1 MQSAVVIAVAGQSAW
16 IELTSQLLSDVG
28 YKVVAWESGA
38 DGEPYIRWLTDLFPA
53 LLLIDGDAPGWA
65 LRVTTPKVQQATRRI
80 PILVMASDP
89 ASEPEAIKVGADG
102 FISMREIETGLV
114 AAVDGLARR
123 MVPEQVE
130 ALNCACAE
138 ELPPLARQAVDQFN
152 AGEYY
157 HQHDLFE
164 AQWMAETGP
173 VRELYRVVLQVG
185 VAYYHIT
192 QGNYR
197 GALRMLQR
205 SVQWFVDLPDVC
217 QGINLRQLR
226 DDAAHVRAV
235 LEATG
240 SFDPAL
246 LQPLRLVDD

>member
-1 MQSAVVIAVAGQSAW
+1 MQSAILVAVAGRPAW
-16 IELTSQLLSDVG
+16 IELTSQLLIEAG
-28 YKVVAWESGA
+28 YKVAAWDSGEA
-38 DGEPYIRWLTDLFPA
+38 YIRWLTDLFPA
-53 LLLIDGDAPGWA
+53 LLLVDGDDPGWPSW
-65 LRVTTPKVQQATRRI
+65 VITPKVQQATRRV
-80 PILVMASDP
+80 PILVAASDP
-89 ASEPEAIKVGADG
+89 AGESEAIKAGANG
-102 FISMREIETGLV
+102 FIAMRDIETGLAV
-114 AAVDGLARR
+114 AVDGLARR
-123 MVPEQVE
+123 MAPEQVE

-138 ELPPLARQAVDQFN
+138 ELPPLARQAVDEFN
-152 AGEYY
+152 AGQYY

-240 SFDPAL
+240 SFDSEL
-246 LQPLRLVDD
+246 LQPLRLVDG